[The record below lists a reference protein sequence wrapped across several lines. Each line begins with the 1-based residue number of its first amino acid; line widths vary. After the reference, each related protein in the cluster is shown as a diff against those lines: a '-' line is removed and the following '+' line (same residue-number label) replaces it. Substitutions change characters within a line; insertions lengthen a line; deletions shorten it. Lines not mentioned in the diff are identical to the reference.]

1 MENEPKKNNIEEQK
15 DKISDVLMR
24 IIKMILFERTHKWKH
39 TSQSKYLNSISSILG
54 KDLSWF
60 FNGVFGFTQAV
71 AKGFSIKVVLALLLY
86 LIKRKNFMKTL
97 AGIFS
102 KDTFSF
108 SMYWGLMVSIY
119 KFTMWALRSLG
130 RTDDK
135 INSIIAGTI
144 CSLATLA
151 DRDEDR
157 RKTLILYI
165 LARAVETSINY
176 SNNHKI
182 VNVTKH
188 IYLLMYNIKIAT
200 FINKFI
206 NFKLE
211 NFNQ

>member
-15 DKISDVLMR
+15 NKISDVLTR

-39 TSQSKYLNSISSILG
+39 SSQSKYLNSISSILG

-60 FNGVFGFTQAV
+60 FNGVFGFTQAA

-108 SMYWGLMVSIY
+108 SMYWGLMVSVY

-176 SNNHKI
+176 SNNHNI
-182 VNVTKH
+182 VSITKH
-188 IYLLMYNIKIAT
+188 IYLLMYNIKICN
-200 FINKFI
+200 INQYI
-206 NFKLE
+206 YNFLI
-211 NFNQ
+211 